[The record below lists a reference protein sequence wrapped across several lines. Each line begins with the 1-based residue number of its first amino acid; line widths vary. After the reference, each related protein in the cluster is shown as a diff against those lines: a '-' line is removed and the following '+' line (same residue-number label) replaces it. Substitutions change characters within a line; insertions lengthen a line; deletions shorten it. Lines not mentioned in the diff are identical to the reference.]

1 MTAEGESAG
10 PVYAQVP
17 WHIPRRQWRAI
28 LKRTWTAYF
37 ANHLGLLAAAVAF
50 YAFLSFVPMLAAVVM
65 TYGLVGDPEM
75 VNAHMRTVTG
85 LVPGEAAQLVN
96 QQLLGLVS
104 AAKSETGFGLVVA
117 LAFAI
122 YGATRASSAIIEALN
137 MVYRETEA
145 RGFLAFYRVSF
156 GITLAT
162 ILLVTAGIVAASI
175 LGLVEDFAAEIG
187 GGTTFLLKT
196 ATWLGAALLV
206 SLVFATIYRFAP
218 NRRRA
223 RWQWL
228 TAGSVGATLV
238 WLLATF
244 AMSLYVSRV
253 GGYNETYG
261 SLGAVV
267 VFLLWL
273 FVSSLVILVGAQLN
287 AEAELQT
294 TADTTVGAPAP
305 AGRRGATVADEVSED

>member
-1 MTAEGESAG
+1 MSKRVG
-10 PVYAQVP
+10 PVYAKAP
-17 WHIPRRQWRAI
+17 WNIPPKQWRAI

-37 ANHLGLLAAAVAF
+37 DNHLGLLAAAVAF

-65 TYGLVGDPEM
+65 TYGLFGDPEM
-75 VNAHMRTVTG
+75 VNVHMRTVTTM
-85 LVPGEAAQLVN
+85 VPGDAARLVN
-96 QQLLGLVS
+96 QQMLGLVS
-104 AAKSETGFGLVVA
+104 AAKSETGIGLAVA

-122 YGATRASSAIIEALN
+122 YGATRASAAIIEALN

-156 GITLAT
+156 GITVAT
-162 ILLVTAGIVAASI
+162 ILIVISGIVAASI
-175 LGLVEDFAAEIG
+175 FGLLEDFAAESG
-187 GGTTFLLKT
+187 PGTTFLLKA
-196 ATWLGAALLV
+196 ATWLGAALLA
-206 SLVFATIYRFAP
+206 SIVFATIYRFAP
-218 NRRRA
+218 NRRHA

-228 TAGSVGATLV
+228 TAGSVSATLV

-244 AMSLYVSRV
+244 GLSLYVSHV

-273 FVSSLVILVGAQLN
+273 FVSALVILVGAQIN

-294 TADTTVGAPAP
+294 TADTTVGTPAP
-305 AGRRGATVADEVSED
+305 AGHRGATVADEVSQD